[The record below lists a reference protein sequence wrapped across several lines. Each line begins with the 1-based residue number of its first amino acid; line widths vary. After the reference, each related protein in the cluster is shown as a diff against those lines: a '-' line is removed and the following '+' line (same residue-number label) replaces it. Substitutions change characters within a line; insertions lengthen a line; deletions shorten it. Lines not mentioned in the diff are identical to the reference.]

1 MEWVDLIRTLGILK
15 TLPRFYFM
23 ACLGALLGLW
33 EMVYRATVQI
43 GREKPM
49 PSKSIGKH
57 LPARDP
63 AIEGT
68 DRADPKRLYD
78 SLL

>member
-1 MEWVDLIRTLGILK
+1 
-15 TLPRFYFM
+15 
-23 ACLGALLGLW
+23 
-33 EMVYRATVQI
+33 MVYRATVQI

-78 SLL
+78 SLLGYSLLALRGVFQRFVINDMVELTSW